1 MTVRPA
7 PVEAAPVA
15 ASRANAPD
23 EVTNEPSAAQSPLN
37 SRRFSFPPLASSRSL
52 SAMPRA
58 VIGSALPD
66 RARSEK
72 VDGNRVYRIVRSSA
86 ARSVA
91 RQRDR
96 APAQSRETVAP
107 CRIDLRVVGIR
118 KKLVGSGCAAAALMS
133 AAAHHGKAPRHDHK
147 AVTR

>member
-1 MTVRPA
+1 MKA
-7 PVEAAPVA
+7 MKEPVTGMQPLPLKPQSAVA
-15 ASRANAPD
+15 LHGPLPGPR
-23 EVTNEPSAAQSPLN
+23 VVAQLECH
-37 SRRFSFPPLASSRSL
+37 ATRSDWFGI
-52 SAMPRA
+52 A
-58 VIGSALPD
+58 GS
-66 RARSEK
+66 
-72 VDGNRVYRIVRSSA
+72 
-86 ARSVA
+86 SVA